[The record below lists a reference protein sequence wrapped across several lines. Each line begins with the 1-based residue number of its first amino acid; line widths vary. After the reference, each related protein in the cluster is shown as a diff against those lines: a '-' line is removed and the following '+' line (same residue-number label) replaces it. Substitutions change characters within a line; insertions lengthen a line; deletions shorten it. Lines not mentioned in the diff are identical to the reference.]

1 MAEERADA
9 INSRRESADGDEPD
23 RLLKKQL
30 SPQAGQKHPDARR
43 AKSRGMRRTVP
54 YVAMIPIAIGNE
66 RNPDSCRDRWVFFNG
81 LLVIKTG
88 S

>member
-23 RLLKKQL
+23 RVLKKQL

-43 AKSRGMRRTVP
+43 AKSRGMRRTVA
-54 YVAMIPIAIGNE
+54 YVAMTKDE
-66 RNPDSCRDRWVFFNG
+66 RNEAAGFFQQPVSN
-81 LLVIKTG
+81 
-88 S
+88 